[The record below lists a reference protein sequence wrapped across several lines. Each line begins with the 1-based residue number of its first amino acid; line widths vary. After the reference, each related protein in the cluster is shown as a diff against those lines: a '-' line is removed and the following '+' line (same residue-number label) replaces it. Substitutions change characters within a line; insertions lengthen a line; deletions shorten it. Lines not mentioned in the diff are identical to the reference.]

1 MLKQFIYVILFILL
15 CPLSQ
20 ANADISLK
28 ELIYKDQQP
37 FHLKLLK
44 ALPEEA
50 KIGFGPKNADNVII
64 EKSALLAKPTA
75 SEVMFASIRDSSH

>member
-28 ELIYKDQQP
+28 ELIYNDQQP

-64 EKSALLAKPTA
+64 EIMDYYCGFCKKITC
-75 SEVMFASIRDSSH
+75 